1 MRDLKRIG
9 GLLFLLGAAAAGTA
23 GCQKASSMSVSTSGS
38 PGTPAGKAAA
48 AGEGPSALKAP
59 GEARVGDR
67 TTCAMHSDAVFTVS
81 ASTPKVEHRGRT
93 YYFCCPE
100 CAKHFAEHPGDFVK

>member
-1 MRDLKRIG
+1 M
-9 GLLFLLGAAAAGTA
+9 
-23 GCQKASSMSVSTSGS
+23 SMSMSIPMSMSGS
-38 PGTPAGKAAA
+38 PGAPAGRAVV
-48 AGEGPSALKAP
+48 AGEGASALKAP

-81 ASTPKVEHRGRT
+81 TSTPKVEHRGRT

>member
-1 MRDLKRIG
+1 
-9 GLLFLLGAAAAGTA
+9 
-23 GCQKASSMSVSTSGS
+23 
-38 PGTPAGKAAA
+38 
-48 AGEGPSALKAP
+48 
-59 GEARVGDR
+59 
-67 TTCAMHSDAVFTVS
+67 MHSDAVFTVS